1 MGFYYRKSIGIGPF
15 RLNLDKSGVGYSVG
29 TRGFRTGL
37 SSRGRRYTTFS
48 LPGTG
53 IGYRTSR
60 QAAGC
65 VLLIAALG
73 LVAATLVAYAAS

>member
-1 MGFYYRKSIGIGPF
+1 MGFYYLKSIGIGPF
-15 RLNLDKSGVGYSVG
+15 RLNLGKSGVGYSVG